1 MVVTHRGNPAC
12 TESGLSVG
20 FTLIYHA
27 SGGQSFGRS
36 LDLGA
41 QMRQHIGHHGV

>member
-20 FTLIYHA
+20 FTLFSV
-27 SGGQSFGRS
+27 SGGQCFLRS
-36 LDLGA
+36 LYLRA
-41 QMRQHIGHHGV
+41 QMRQHIGHHGI